1 MEAAD
6 FSALLNSVCGFF
18 PGSALS
24 GVRQENMKRNSPD
37 NKVMKSWFI
46 EF

>member
-6 FSALLNSVCGFF
+6 FSALLNSVCGCFA
-18 PGSALS
+18 GSALS
-24 GVRQENMKRNSPD
+24 WVPQENMRRNSPD

-46 EF
+46 EV